1 MVINFTFKY
10 ANLCAYRAYN
20 HTYLILKS
28 IKLVELPADW
38 VKRFAIHFNFN
49 RERRDDFLELPKI
62 NEWFGIQKRETHTI
76 MLKSQFK
83 LAKKALLKQFLP

>member
-1 MVINFTFKY
+1 MLITLILTVKDLTTHQMVINFTFKY

-62 NEWFGIQKRETHTI
+62 NE
-76 MLKSQFK
+76 
-83 LAKKALLKQFLP
+83 